1 MDETQNFNAPC
12 EMGLSKTFSYGSSN
26 VRMRKV
32 NGTVFVCLTDMA
44 KGFPD
49 KNLSN
54 IINSKE
60 MTDYINRLTEIQ
72 ICSSADF
79 QLVTTTKGGNPTDQ
93 GTWAHRKIALRVA
106 QKLSPDFAIWVDDRI
121 EELLTYG
128 MTATQPTLD
137 EMADNPDLVI
147 KLATRLKEARAEK
160 ARLEAENAAKAKAI
174 EEAQPSVIFTN
185 AVKGSDSSCL
195 VGELAKLIKQN
206 GYDIGEKRLF
216 KWLRENGYLGSHGE
230 RYNIPNQRWAHLF
243 ELKKGVRIGDN
254 GVMRTTITTK
264 VNGKGQ
270 VYFINL
276 FSKKDGKGVAV

>member
-1 MDETQNFNAPC
+1 MDETQNFSSPC
-12 EMGLSKTFSYGSSN
+12 EMGLSKTFSYRSSN
-26 VRMRKV
+26 VRMKKV

-160 ARLEAENAAKAKAI
+160 VRLEAENAAKAKAI
-174 EEAQPSVIFTN
+174 EEAQPSVTFTN

-243 ELKKGVRIGDN
+243 ELKKGVRSGDN
-254 GVMRTTITTK
+254 GVMHTTITTK

-276 FSKKDGKGVAV
+276 FSKKVGKDVAV